1 MFFLQ
6 GDFAR
11 MYGSCIPIGRVI
23 EYRRVLVAVAV
34 RAIMFKPLGSILR
47 TSSMWSSTARKVC
60 PL

>member
-11 MYGSCIPIGRVI
+11 MYGPIVRVI

-34 RAIMFKPLGSILR
+34 RAIMVKPLGSILR
-47 TSSMWSSTARKVC
+47 TSPMQSSTARKVC